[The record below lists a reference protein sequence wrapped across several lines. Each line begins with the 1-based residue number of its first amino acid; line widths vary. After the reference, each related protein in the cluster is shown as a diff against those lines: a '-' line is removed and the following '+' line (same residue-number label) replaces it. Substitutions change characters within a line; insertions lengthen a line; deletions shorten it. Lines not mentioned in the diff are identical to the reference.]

1 MQSTLLD
8 GRYELEQKLG
18 EGGMAVVYRGLDRRL
33 NRRVAIK
40 ILHSHYATDRDFLDR
55 FQHEAQAAALLNHP
69 NVVNVYDVGQDGATH
84 YIVMEYV
91 EGTNLKTLINREGPL
106 PIARAVTIA
115 IAIAQGLAAAH
126 KFGLIHRDIKPQNI
140 MVRPDGHVQITDFG
154 IAKSHLSTALTQT
167 GITFGTADYISPEQ
181 ARGEPATPR
190 SDIYALGVTLFE
202 MLTARL
208 PFPADNAVAVAMHH
222 VNTPPPALRQ
232 FNPQVPPQL
241 EALVQR
247 TLAKDPY
254 QRPANAEEFAHLLK
268 NYHSISDQETVFNPH
283 VVRYPQEPGL
293 VRPAMPAPG
302 NGSSTGRTPIAPPRP
317 TITRVPRQ
325 EGSGCGLF
333 VLGMFLLV
341 GILGVVFLF
350 TSGAFDGLFAGV
362 VVNDPAQPGQ
372 ATPTVIVTVMPSI
385 TPTPTMTPT
394 PAPNLA
400 TVPDITGQTEAA
412 ARSALEQARL
422 VAVQQG
428 QTHSD
433 SVPENHVLSQSI
445 AAGTQVVEGS
455 TVGYTVSL
463 GSRFISLPDFTQRQI
478 ESVRNEA
485 AAAGLNVDVSEE
497 PSRNISEGFV
507 IRQSPNPGA
516 RLSAGDTVR
525 IVVSIGDRVQ
535 MPELTGRSEE
545 EARAV
550 LANTDGLEWSYTD
563 LQGPDRLPTF
573 FQHRPGEVVS
583 MAFTDG
589 RPIQGGQWVPRGT
602 RVVLGVRAPE

>member
-18 EGGMAVVYRGLDRRL
+18 EGGMAVVYRGIDRRL

-69 NVVNVYDVGQDGATH
+69 NVVNVYDVGQDGTTH

-115 IAIAQGLAAAH
+115 MAVAQGLAAAH

-208 PFPADNAVAVAMHH
+208 PFSADNAVAVAMQH
-222 VNTPPPALRQ
+222 VSAPPPALRQ

-241 EALVQR
+241 EALVHR
-247 TLAKDPY
+247 ALAKDPS

-268 NYHSISDQETVFNPH
+268 NYRTISDQETTLNPQ
-283 VVRYPQEPGL
+283 VVRYSQEPGL
-293 VRPAMPAPG
+293 VRPAMPSLG
-302 NGSSTGRTPIAPPRP
+302 NGSPTGRTPIAPPRP
-317 TITRVPRQ
+317 TITRAPRQ

-333 VLGMFLLV
+333 VLGMVLLV

-350 TSGAFDGLFAGV
+350 TSGTLDDLFAGV
-362 VVNDPAQPGQ
+362 VVSPTPPDR
-372 ATPTVIVTVMPSI
+372 ATPTQTVTITPGI
-385 TPTPTMTPT
+385 TPTPTITPT
-394 PAPNLA
+394 PAPALA
-400 TVPDITGQTEAA
+400 TVPDIIGRNESA
-412 ARSALEQARL
+412 ARAALEQVRL
-422 VAVQQG
+422 VPVQEG

-433 SVPENHVLSQSI
+433 SVPENHVLSQSV
-445 AAGTQVVEGS
+445 APGTQLVEGS
-455 TVGYTVSL
+455 TVGYTLSL
-463 GSRFISLPDFTQRQI
+463 GPRFISLPDFHQRHI
-478 ESVRNEA
+478 ESVRNEV
-485 AAAGLNVDVSEE
+485 AAAGLNLEISEE
-497 PSRNISEGFV
+497 PSRTISEGFV

-525 IVVSIGDRVQ
+525 VVVSIGDRVQ

-545 EARAV
+545 EARAI
-550 LANTDGLEWSYTD
+550 LANTDGLEWSYSD

-583 MAFTDG
+583 MSFPDG

-602 RVVLGVRAPE
+602 RVVLGVRAPD